1 MLSDEVVRAIYAA
14 LRQEVEELAS
24 LSREDLLKALPEG
37 DFRDPWSCPLSRILA
52 SSAYLALGDNPSV
65 LGVKV
70 TPGVAE
76 CYAWEHE
83 WDEHCE
89 LIATVEL
96 PPELGDFIRRFDAGE
111 YPQLIRPESLEEE

>member
-1 MLSDEVVRAIYAA
+1 MLSEEEVSAVYWA
-14 LRQEVEELAS
+14 LRRRVEELS
-24 LSREDLLKALPEG
+24 ELSREDLLKALPQG
-37 DFRDPWSCPLSRILA
+37 DFRDQWSCPLALDLVCE
-52 SSAYLALGDNPSV
+52 AYLALRGNPSV

-70 TPGVAE
+70 LPGVAE

-96 PPELGDFIRRFDAGE
+96 SPELSDFIRRFDAGE
-111 YPQLIRPESLEEE
+111 YPQLIRPESLEE